1 MVKVLPLFWHLQMA
15 KPSYIKPGG
24 PVYHSV
30 FHGSH
35 TLVVSCCLTLSGND
49 LKQPGRC
56 LTKSAV
62 YLDPLFVDKEFIA
75 RYAQL

>member
-1 MVKVLPLFWHLQMA
+1 MVKVLPLFWYLQMA

-35 TLVVSCCLTLSGND
+35 TLVGRNRNHWRQNKSLATTLNN
-49 LKQPGRC
+49 L
-56 LTKSAV
+56 AIV
-62 YLDPLFVDKEFIA
+62 
-75 RYAQL
+75 

>member
-1 MVKVLPLFWHLQMA
+1 MVLFWNLQMA
-15 KPSYIKPGG
+15 KPLYVKPEG

-35 TLVVSCCLTLSGND
+35 SCRTKPEPLETEQISGND
-49 LKQPGRC
+49 LKQPGHC

-62 YLDPLFVDKEFIA
+62 YLDPLFVKKGFIA